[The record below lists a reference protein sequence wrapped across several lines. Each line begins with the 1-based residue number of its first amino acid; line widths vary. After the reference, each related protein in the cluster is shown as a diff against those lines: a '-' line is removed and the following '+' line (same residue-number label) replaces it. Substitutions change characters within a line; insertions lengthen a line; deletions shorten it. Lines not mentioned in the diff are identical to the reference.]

1 MSEGLWF
8 GKREKAATE
17 GQVVAEQAK
26 MSHACRC
33 CGKKEDETPFPQCSH
48 CQTVRYCS
56 LGCQR
61 KHWKAHKALC
71 QAIAWLTNRKHRAD
85 RVNDGV
91 YVSHLSPKEH
101 AKLVQLV
108 GQKCTVTCLL
118 DGVLT
123 EALWDTGAQVSI
135 LSHCW
140 VKQHLPGNE
149 VRDIGE
155 LLGRDGLAL
164 KAANGTDL
172 PYAGWV
178 EINFSLVGT
187 NSADSIR
194 VPFLVSRD
202 ALDAPIVGYNV
213 IEEITKQS
221 TDNAPP
227 GPGEPIVDI
236 LTSSLASANRD
247 QVEALV
253 QLIKTETP
261 SELSPVRTRKQDT
274 IIPRG
279 QSAVYHV
286 VPL

>member
-1 MSEGLWF
+1 MESEVEELQLWLEAEICGLQMEALTDLAKQLKVNTEGLR
-8 GKREKAATE
+8 KLILSKKIREKMEQNVEESEDKKGLLLSFATLITGNPPPLE
-17 GQVVAEQAK
+17 DDDKQIHVKDELAGQDEKPKEQTK
-26 MSHACRC
+26 ETMS
-33 CGKKEDETPFPQCSH
+33 
-48 CQTVRYCS
+48 
-56 LGCQR
+56 
-61 KHWKAHKALC
+61 KA
-71 QAIAWLTNRKHRAD
+71 
-85 RVNDGV
+85 
-91 YVSHLSPKEH
+91 KEH

-221 TDNAPP
+221 T
-227 GPGEPIVDI
+227 
-236 LTSSLASANRD
+236 
-247 QVEALV
+247 Q
-253 QLIKTETP
+253 
-261 SELSPVRTRKQDT
+261 
-274 IIPRG
+274 
-279 QSAVYHV
+279 
-286 VPL
+286 